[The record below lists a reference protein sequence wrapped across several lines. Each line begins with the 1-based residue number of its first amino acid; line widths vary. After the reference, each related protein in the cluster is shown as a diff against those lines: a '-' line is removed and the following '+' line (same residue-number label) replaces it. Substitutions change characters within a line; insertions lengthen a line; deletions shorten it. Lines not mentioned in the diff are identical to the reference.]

1 MGRVFADVRPTLPA
15 YRLLGAFQIVLLS
28 KNYDVAWKIG
38 VWGNFHPRASSL
50 AYKRHAVADVHLV
63 GFCIICSRS
72 SSFHASLSIRENYQ
86 RKPDEIL
93 RGQNM
98 LWLAEIISNNG
109 RNTRVASA
117 LVCAR
122 NLAKKTFSFLV
133 FFFNWFS
140 MIFKFGLL
148 ILLDSIWIR
157 LNYVCYVG

>member
-1 MGRVFADVRPTLPA
+1 MVFTDFL
-15 YRLLGAFQIVLLS
+15 RLLDEWRVDQWNWMGTFKVDRLIYKVTQPAGAWGGFCRRKAYITSLQTFQIVLLS

-98 LWLAEIISNNG
+98 L
-109 RNTRVASA
+109 
-117 LVCAR
+117 
-122 NLAKKTFSFLV
+122 
-133 FFFNWFS
+133 
-140 MIFKFGLL
+140 
-148 ILLDSIWIR
+148 
-157 LNYVCYVG
+157 